1 LKSYVVYQVLH
12 LPHFFAD
19 RWIHF
24 EKRKNHDLDLNLFSG
39 DPMSI
44 GFYESKGAQNSW
56 EHWDALKEASKGSNA
71 NLLLWIR
78 I

>member
-1 LKSYVVYQVLH
+1 MLHQVLH

-19 RWIHF
+19 SGSYF

-44 GFYESKGAQNSW
+44 GFYESKGAQSTW
-56 EHWDALKEASKGSNA
+56 EHLCLKGQAKVQMQTCCYGSYLNYEP
-71 NLLLWIR
+71 
-78 I
+78 